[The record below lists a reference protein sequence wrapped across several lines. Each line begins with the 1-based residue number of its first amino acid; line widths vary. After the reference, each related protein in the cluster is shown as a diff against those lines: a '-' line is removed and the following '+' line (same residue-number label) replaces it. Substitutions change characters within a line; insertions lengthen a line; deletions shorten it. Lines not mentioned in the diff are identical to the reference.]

1 MAIRFHRETLPNGL
15 TVLAEV
21 DPTAATAA
29 VGFFVRTGT
38 RDERP
43 EEMGVSHF
51 LEHMVFKGSERRGPV
66 ETSAE
71 LDDLGLDHNAFT
83 SHEMTVYYAAGLP
96 ESIGPAVEVLAD
108 ILRPALRDADFEE
121 ERGVILEEIAM
132 YEDQPAWVLME
143 AAQER
148 YFHGHPLG
156 FRVLG
161 TKDTISRLPREAMVR
176 YARDRYA
183 SDSIVVAAAGR
194 LEFGEVLEKVGR
206 ACGSWRPSGATREH
220 PRLVP
225 GTGDF
230 EIRRPKLS
238 AAYGTMLVPA
248 VDLRD
253 PRRYAAMLVAHVLGD
268 GDGSRL
274 FWALVEPGLAEHADA
289 GFDPH
294 DGLGEIVVQWTC
306 DPEANEEVE
315 AVVRRELASF
325 AGSLREEDLLRARAK
340 VATAVTLAGERPSG
354 RMHRLGASWLV
365 HREHRP
371 LEAELARIE
380 AVDLRQM
387 REYLDQMP
395 LVPRLAGRLLPE

>member
-1 MAIRFHRETLPNGL
+1 
-15 TVLAEV
+15 
-21 DPTAATAA
+21 
-29 VGFFVRTGT
+29 
-38 RDERP
+38 
-43 EEMGVSHF
+43 
-51 LEHMVFKGSERRGPV
+51 
-66 ETSAE
+66 
-71 LDDLGLDHNAFT
+71 
-83 SHEMTVYYAAGLP
+83 
-96 ESIGPAVEVLAD
+96 
-108 ILRPALRDADFEE
+108 
-121 ERGVILEEIAM
+121 M

-161 TKDTISRLPREAMVR
+161 TKDTISRLPREAMQR
-176 YARDRYA
+176 YLLDRYA

-194 LEFGEVLEKVGR
+194 VDFGEIRERVGR
-206 ACGSWRPSGATREH
+206 ACGSWRPSGAARAH
-220 PRLVP
+220 PAFVAGEGEFSL
-225 GTGDF
+225 
-230 EIRRPKLS
+230 RRPKLA

-274 FWALVEPGLAEHADA
+274 FWALVEPGLAEHAEA

-294 DGLGEIVVQWTC
+294 DGVGEIVVQWTC

-315 AVVRRELASF
+315 EVLRRELAAF
-325 AGSLREEDLLRARAK
+325 AASLREEDLLRARAK
-340 VATAVTLAGERPSG
+340 VATAVTLAGERPGG

-380 AVDLRQM
+380 ATSLRDLH
-387 REYLDQMP
+387 EYLEQLP
-395 LVPRLAGRLLPE
+395 LRPRLVGRLLPEA